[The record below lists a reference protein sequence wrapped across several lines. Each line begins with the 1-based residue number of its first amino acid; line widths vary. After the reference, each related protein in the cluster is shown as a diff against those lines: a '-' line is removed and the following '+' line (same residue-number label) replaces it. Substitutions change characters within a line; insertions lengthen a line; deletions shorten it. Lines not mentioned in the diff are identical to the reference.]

1 MKRFLGL
8 GWAVVLC
15 LVFGSAAAQ
24 ETGAIFGTVTDEQGQ
39 VLPGV
44 TVTAS
49 TDVLPQPRV
58 AVTGAGGRYD
68 LPALP
73 PGDYEL
79 RFGLEGFGEQTRQI
93 RVLLQQRLLVDV
105 RMGLSA
111 IEETIEVI
119 GEGLIDPTSAE
130 IKTSIGEDVVEA
142 VPTGQEYRDLV
153 KLIPGVQYTEE
164 SVRGPSAGGS
174 GQDNVY
180 KIDGVNVSLP
190 LFGTLS
196 AEPSSHDVAQVAV
209 VKGGAD
215 ASDFNRSGGFTINSI
230 SKSGTNAFQGEVSYQ
245 IQTEGMTGDRE
256 SGDNQEFDQDRD
268 WTVAS
273 IGGPILGDQL
283 FFYTSY
289 YRPTVER
296 DSRANVYGDVPDF
309 ESDRD
314 ELFGKLTWAP
324 TQNLLVHGSYRGS
337 EREEFG
343 ASIAADAAATTSEG
357 ADADQE
363 ITILEGTW
371 VVGANSFASFEYTDY
386 GLETAGRPDLLFD
399 FPIRL
404 DGSVR
409 LDVANLDRQGL
420 LEVPIPLAGEDA
432 YNAFVQPLIDRFGFL
447 QNGARVGGGQVGA
460 GSTINDQDFF
470 RESIGASYDH
480 HLDGRVSHE
489 LHFGYQWYEDEEVL
503 SRLSNGWGAITVV
516 GGLDDFENVPDFD
529 VPVFY
534 RARFEQM
541 SIIGAEG
548 AVIEPIRSGFESQ
561 NIELQDTIRLA
572 NWTFNVGVLL
582 SNDEL
587 YGQGLRENSA
597 NVSGFELS
605 PGSRYKMYEL
615 DFEDQIQ
622 PRLGAVW
629 AYNGAD
635 TVFANYA
642 RYNPAA
648 SSLPRAASWAR
659 NLRASIDAFF
669 DVDGNLLGSQSVAAS
684 SGKFFQDD
692 LDARSIDEYL
702 LGTARQINRQWTAR
716 AHVRHRYGSNFWEDT
731 NNNARLVFDPP
742 PGVPQDLYIPEL
754 DSYRAEVG
762 GSSYVIAELDDAF
775 TKYWEASVDADWRGE
790 RTFFRGSYVWSH
802 YYGNFDQDNTAAEND
817 DNIFIGSSN
826 LADGRGRQIWDN
838 RYGDLR
844 GDRRH
849 QLKLYGYYRLPWEAT
864 VGAFA
869 IYQSGQPWEAWDAT
883 VFGLAPTAS
892 ETARFGEAAGSR
904 RTDAHYQLDLNYSHP
919 FRFGSG
925 YEVQLRADVFNVF
938 DKQTGYNIQNR
949 VHTTTP
955 VAFGLPRDFYDPRRL
970 QLGVAFRF

>member
-15 LVFGSAAAQ
+15 LVFGSASAQ

-39 VLPGV
+39 ALPGV
-44 TVTAS
+44 TVTAGA
-49 TDVLPQPRV
+49 DVLPQARLV
-58 AVTGAGGRYD
+58 VTNAAGRYD

-79 RFGLEGFGEQTRQI
+79 RFTLEGFAEQTRQVD
-93 RVLLQQRLLVDV
+93 VLLQQRLLVDV

-111 IEETIEVI
+111 IEETIEVV
-119 GEGLIDPTSAE
+119 GEGLIDPTSSE

-153 KLIPGVQYTEE
+153 KLIPGVQYTED

-245 IQTEGMTGDRE
+245 IQTEGMTGERE
-256 SGDNQEFDQDRD
+256 TGDNEEFEQDKD

-273 IGGPILGDQL
+273 VGGPILGDQL

-296 DSRANVYGDVPDF
+296 DSRANVYGDVPNF

-314 ELFGKLTWAP
+314 ELFGKLTWSP

-343 ASIAADAAATTSEG
+343 TSVPEEASGSTSEG
-357 ADADQE
+357 AESDQE
-363 ITILEGTW
+363 IAILEGTW
-371 VVGANSFASFEYTDY
+371 VVGRNSFASFEYTDY
-386 GLETAGRPDLLFD
+386 ALETAGRPDLLFD

-409 LDVANLDRQGL
+409 LDVANLEDQGL
-420 LEVPIPLAGEDA
+420 LVVPTPVAGQDA
-432 YNAFVQPLIDRFGFL
+432 FNAFIQPLIDRFGYL
-447 QNGARVGGGQVGA
+447 ENGARVGGGQVGGA
-460 GSTINDQDFF
+460 STINDNDFY
-470 RESIGASYDH
+470 RESFGGSYDH
-480 HLDGRVSHE
+480 HIDGRVSHE
-489 LHFGYQWYEDEEVL
+489 LHVGYQWYRDEEDL
-503 SRLSNGWGAITVV
+503 SRTSNGWGVINVI
-516 GGLDDFENVPDFD
+516 GGRDNVENVPDFD

-534 RARFEQM
+534 QATFEQM
-541 SIIGAEG
+541 SIVGPDGAL
-548 AVIEPIRSGFESQ
+548 ISPIHSEFESQ
-561 NIELQDTIRLA
+561 NVELQDTIRLA
-572 NWTFNVGVLL
+572 DWTFNIGVLL

-587 YGQGLRENSA
+587 YGQGLRENSS

-605 PGSRYKMYEL
+605 PGSKYKMYEL

-629 AYNGAD
+629 AYNGTD

-659 NLRASIDAFF
+659 NLRASIRAFF
-669 DVDGNLLGSQSVAAS
+669 DEEGNLLGSTPVAAS
-684 SGKFFQDD
+684 SGKFFQPD
-692 LDARSIDEYL
+692 LDARSTDEYI
-702 LGTARQINRQWTAR
+702 LGTARQISRQWTAR
-716 AHVRHRYGSNFWEDT
+716 AHVRHRYGANFWEDT
-731 NNNARLVFDPP
+731 NNNARLVFGPP
-742 PGVPQDLYIPEL
+742 AGVPQELYIPEL

-762 GSSYVIAELDDAF
+762 GSSYVIAELDGAF
-775 TKYWEASVDADWRGE
+775 TKYWEASFDADWRGE
-790 RTFFRGSYVWSH
+790 KAFVRGSYVWSH

-838 RYGDLR
+838 QYGNLR

-849 QLKLYGYYRLPWEAT
+849 QLKLYGYYRLPWEAS

-869 IYQSGQPWEAWDAT
+869 IFQSGQPWEAWDAT
-883 VFGLAPTAS
+883 VYGFSPGS
-892 ETARFGEAAGSR
+892 NETARFGEPAGSR
-904 RTDAHYQLDLNYSHP
+904 RTDDHYQLDLNYSHT
-919 FRFGSG
+919 FQIGGRS
-925 YEVQLRADVFNVF
+925 EIQLRADLFNVF
-938 DKQTGYNIQNR
+938 DKQTGYNIQNKR
-949 VHTTTP
+949 FQVP
-955 VAFGLPRDFYDPRRL
+955 NFGTPRDFYDPRRL